1 MPRSSAQGLLGKNSP
16 IHIRQERSEALK
28 EADVI
33 ILAGCVCDFRMGY
46 GRKLNRKAKI
56 IAINRSK
63 DQLLLNSGMFW
74 TPSVAALGDVGSF
87 IVDVAERLR
96 GYQVPADWL
105 ETLRARD
112 TKKEQTIEAKG
123 TKPTQFI
130 NPIYLH
136 QVLDKVMSD
145 DSIIVADG
153 GDFVGTAAYI
163 LRPRGPLRW
172 LDPGAFGTLGVG
184 GGFALGAKLCRPS
197 AEVSWK
203 EGWRDRIGRNGTVLT
218 ANVASAVGL
227 GCLWRRQCWVQ
238 SGGV

>member
-1 MPRSSAQGLLGKNSP
+1 
-16 IHIRQERSEALK
+16 
-28 EADVI
+28 
-33 ILAGCVCDFRMGY
+33 MGY

-87 IVDVAERLR
+87 IVNVAERLR
-96 GYQVPADWL
+96 GYQAPADWL

-197 AEVSWK
+197 AEVSGGGEEKRSGGLRWK
-203 EGWRDRIGRNGTVLT
+203 KRDSSDWECLFL
-218 ANVASAVGL
+218 GL